1 MDLFAKKLA
10 AGLVTVPSRLSW
22 WPRHS
27 RLMVRYMC
35 IGHETP
41 NTIQSIRQAAS
52 MNCLEWEAG
61 VPVAARH
68 GLMCHHTDM
77 EMGLV
82 DAVREDDPAKIER
95 LGSLLVENA
104 EEMSASFGRSIVE
117 FPESQFLRLFAEHV
131 VSFAELVRLKM
142 ERSTKRSGERMDRN
156 TVSLA
161 AFTAEWF

>member
-1 MDLFAKKLA
+1 
-10 AGLVTVPSRLSW
+10 
-22 WPRHS
+22 
-27 RLMVRYMC
+27 
-35 IGHETP
+35 
-41 NTIQSIRQAAS
+41 
-52 MNCLEWEAG
+52 
-61 VPVAARH
+61 
-68 GLMCHHTDM
+68 M